1 MRYICMPP
9 LNRHTSPPHDSTG
22 LLNACP
28 TCGVTCW
35 DREVPEELKLENKPY
50 MKLCTECAIRKV
62 TGKPQAKAVR
72 RQERRCG

>member
-1 MRYICMPP
+1 MKYICMPR
-9 LNRHTSPPHDSTG
+9 LNRNIPPPRGSYG

-28 TCGVTCW
+28 TCGATCW
-35 DREVPEELKLENKPY
+35 DREVPEELKDKAY

>member
-1 MRYICMPP
+1 MNYICMPR
-9 LNRHTSPPHDSTG
+9 LSASTPPPRGSIA
-22 LLNACP
+22 LLSACP
-28 TCGVTCW
+28 VCGATCW
-35 DREVPEELKLENKPY
+35 DREVPKELEGKPY